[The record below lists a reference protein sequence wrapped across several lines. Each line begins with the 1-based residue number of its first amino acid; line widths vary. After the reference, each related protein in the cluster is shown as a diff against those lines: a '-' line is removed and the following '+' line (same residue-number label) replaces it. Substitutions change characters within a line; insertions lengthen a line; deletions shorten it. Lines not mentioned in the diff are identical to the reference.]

1 MAKDIEKLI
10 EEFVIPE
17 MEYSPSY
24 EKKAKG
30 KKDKNAIKTVTIDEI
45 PEVVLPKTKAERY
58 EEAKGRLKQK
68 TSAVSRRTKTPDEQ
82 SETAATVT
90 LNPIS
95 KTLTLNPISKTLT
108 RTVTKTLTRTGSTL
122 ERTALR
128 KPPITSVKPV
138 AEPVWVG
145 SEDELVPFAWR
156 LPLLPNI
163 ARPCKY
169 YKQAVREAK
178 EWLLPVP
185 RADK

>member
-24 EKKAKG
+24 EKKTKG
-30 KKDKNAIKTVTIDEI
+30 KGKGKDAVKTVTIDEI

-58 EEAKGRLKQK
+58 EEAKGRLNQK
-68 TSAVSRRTKTPDEQ
+68 TSAVSRRAKKTDGQ
-82 SETAATVT
+82 DETAATVT

-95 KTLTLNPISKTLT
+95 KTIT
-108 RTVTKTLTRTGSTL
+108 RTATKTITRTGSTI
-122 ERTALR
+122 E
-128 KPPITSVKPV
+128 KTSTRVVPTTV
-138 AEPVWVG
+138 QPASEPVWVG
-145 SEDELVPFAWR
+145 GEEELVPFAWR
-156 LPLLPNI
+156 MPLLPDI

-178 EWLLPVP
+178 ELLLPVP
-185 RADK
+185 ITSSK

>member
-24 EKKAKG
+24 EKKTKGKG
-30 KKDKNAIKTVTIDEI
+30 KKDKNEIKTVTIDEI

-58 EEAKGRLKQK
+58 EEAKGRLNQK
-68 TSAVSRRTKTPDEQ
+68 TSAVSRRAKKTDGQ
-82 SETAATVT
+82 NETAATVT

-95 KTLTLNPISKTLT
+95 KTIT
-108 RTVTKTLTRTGSTL
+108 RTVTKTVTRTESPIEKTIK
-122 ERTALR
+122 R
-128 KPPITSVKPV
+128 KPSVTSAKPV
-138 AEPVWVG
+138 DEPTWVG
-145 SEDELVPFAWR
+145 GEDELVPFAWR
-156 LPLLPNI
+156 MPLLPDI

-178 EWLLPVP
+178 ELLLPVP
-185 RADK
+185 RTSSK

>member
-24 EKKAKG
+24 EKKTKGKG
-30 KKDKNAIKTVTIDEI
+30 KKDTIKTVTIDEI

-58 EEAKGRLKQK
+58 EEAKGRLNQK
-68 TSAVSRRTKTPDEQ
+68 TSAVSRRTKKTDGQE
-82 SETAATVT
+82 ETAATIT

-95 KTLTLNPISKTLT
+95 KTIT
-108 RTVTKTLTRTGSTL
+108 RTVTKTITRVGSTV
-122 ERTALR
+122 EKAAKRTVV
-128 KPPITSVKPV
+128 TSAKPV
-138 AEPVWVG
+138 DEPVWVG
-145 SEDELVPFAWR
+145 GEDELVPFAWR
-156 LPLLPNI
+156 MPLLPDI

-178 EWLLPVP
+178 EFMLPVP
-185 RADK
+185 RTTGK